1 MNEIDSPIPTFAE
14 LMEVA
19 PTVTI
24 VILVVAIGYWAGFK
38 SREDH
43 IETLKQWVEYL
54 NNKKD

>member
-1 MNEIDSPIPTFAE
+1 MNEDSPIPSFAE

-24 VILVVAIGYWAGFK
+24 VLMVVAVGYWAGFK

-43 IETLKQWVEYL
+43 IESLKSWIEYL
-54 NNKKD
+54 KNINK